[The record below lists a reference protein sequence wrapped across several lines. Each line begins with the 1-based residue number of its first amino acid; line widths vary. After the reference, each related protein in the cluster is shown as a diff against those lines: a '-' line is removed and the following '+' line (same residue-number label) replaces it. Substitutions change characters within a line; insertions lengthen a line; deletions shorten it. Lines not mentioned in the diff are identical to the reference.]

1 MPLSHVV
8 GLAAPALH
16 DNWRTRSSEPAMH
29 YHTYEMAHVMI
40 SPMRAAARALKA
52 GLDLPLNPFSTTLP
66 ARTLSAACGVFESLT
81 RRYGKP
87 EFDIDEITIDG
98 QRVTVRE
105 DVAQRR
111 TFCHLRHFVRD
122 PQKMQDRNDPKLLL
136 IAPMSG
142 HYSTLLRG
150 TVRSLLAR
158 HDVYI
163 TDWVDARDIPIYDGD
178 FGLDDFIDYLIGFL
192 RFLGPDTHVVAVCQ
206 PSVPALAATA
216 LLAADNDPVL
226 PASLILMGGP
236 IDTRHNPTAVNRL
249 AEKRTIDWF
258 RRNVISRVPFPNV
271 GAMRE
276 VYPGFM
282 QLTGFMTMNLERHAK
297 AHVELFHH
305 LVKGDE
311 DSIRQHTIFYEEYMA
326 VMDLP
331 ATFYLDTIDRVFH
344 KHALAEGTFRHRGRL
359 VDCRAIRT
367 TALMTIE
374 GERDDICG
382 LGQTA
387 AAHRLCPNIP
397 TADRFAHV
405 QPGVGHYGV
414 FNGSRFRRDVLPL
427 IERWIGRASAAGETA
442 AYRDRLLN

>member
-1 MPLSHVV
+1 
-8 GLAAPALH
+8 
-16 DNWRTRSSEPAMH
+16 MH
-29 YHTYEMAHVMI
+29 YHTYEMAHVMM
-40 SPMRAAARALKA
+40 SPMRLAARALKA
-52 GLDLPLNPFSTTLP
+52 GLDLPLNPFSATLP

-87 EFDIDEITIDG
+87 EFAIDEIIIDG
-98 QRVTVRE
+98 QPVAVRE

-111 TFCHLRHFVRD
+111 TFCHLRHFIRD
-122 PQKMQDRNDPKLLL
+122 PLKMQDRNDPKLLL
-136 IAPMSG
+136 VAPMSG
-142 HYSTLLRG
+142 HYATLLRG

-158 HDVYI
+158 HDVYV
-163 TDWVDARDIPIYDGD
+163 TDWVDSRDIPVYDGD

-192 RFLGPDTHVVAVCQ
+192 RFLGPETHVVAVCQ

-216 LLAADNDPVL
+216 LLAEDDDPAV

-236 IDTRHNPTAVNRL
+236 IDTRHNPTVVNRL
-249 AEKRTIDWF
+249 AEKRSIDWF
-258 RRNVISRVPFPNV
+258 MRNVISRVPFPNV

-276 VYPGFM
+276 VYPGFLH
-282 QLTGFMTMNLERHAK
+282 LTGFMTMNLERHAT

-305 LVKGDE
+305 LVAGDE
-311 DSIRQHTIFYEEYMA
+311 DSVRQHTEFYEEYLA

-331 ATFYLDTIDRVFH
+331 ATFYLDTIDRVFQR
-344 KHALAEGTFRHRGRL
+344 HALAEGNFKHRDRR
-359 VDCRAIRT
+359 VDCRAIRK
-367 TALMTIE
+367 TALLTIE

-387 AAHRLCPNIP
+387 AAHGLCPSIP
-397 TADRFAHV
+397 AADHHAHV

-427 IERWIGRASAAGETA
+427 IESWISRAAAARRPAGD
-442 AYRDRLLN
+442 RDRLLR